1 MRDYSIDYNELSNV
15 VNKVEKNIYRL
26 SDVKH
31 RLEKVAFDVVRFKDG
46 NPDELWQIQNSDDG
60 DYIVARYESDEPEA
74 KKVSATHWDTLVS
87 ESSGDINIFYRGQ
100 PIVKMAASKLGIS
113 SEDVKTIKRF
123 LPSKL
128 ASDKS
133 FVKAML
139 NTLDESSRDAILKLY
154 PELL

>member
-1 MRDYSIDYNELSNV
+1 MRDYSIDYNELSNT

-31 RLEKVAFDVVRFKDG
+31 LLDKVAFDVVKFKDS
-46 NPDELWQIQNSDDG
+46 DELWQVQDSDDG
-60 DYIVARYESDEPEA
+60 SYIIARYELDEPEA

-87 ESSGDINIFYRGQ
+87 ESSGDINIFYKGQ

-123 LPSKL
+123 LPGKL